1 MPARKIARS
10 VHEAA
15 RDKARNRQDQ
25 GLGRLTGQRKKV
37 EMLFAQPITLHRIL
51 RRRSGFDIRLDEEI
65 GDASDGG
72 PETVDRSLGCFAQ
85 HGFELGKGVLDR
97 IEVRL

>member
-1 MPARKIARS
+1 
-10 VHEAA
+10 
-15 RDKARNRQDQ
+15 
-25 GLGRLTGQRKKV
+25 
-37 EMLFAQPITLHRIL
+37 MLFAQPITLHRIL

-85 HGFELGKGVLDR
+85 QGFELGEGVSQSD
-97 IEVRL
+97 

>member
-1 MPARKIARS
+1 
-10 VHEAA
+10 
-15 RDKARNRQDQ
+15 
-25 GLGRLTGQRKKV
+25 
-37 EMLFAQPITLHRIL
+37 MLFAQPITLHRIL

-85 HGFELGKGVLDR
+85 QGFELGKGVLDR